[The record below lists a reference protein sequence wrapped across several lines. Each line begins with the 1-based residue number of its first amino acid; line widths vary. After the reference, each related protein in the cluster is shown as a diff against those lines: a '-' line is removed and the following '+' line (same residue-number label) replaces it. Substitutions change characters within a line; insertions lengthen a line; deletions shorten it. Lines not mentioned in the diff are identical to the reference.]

1 MGFIQNRTQLE
12 TETPSVCEST
22 LNWQRIAVIF
32 PGRTWDWVE
41 PQDLAQVIIIIS
53 NVGTACFL
61 TNAAITF
68 QQDRTQYC
76 SGHSELAC
84 NSHHQR
90 GSTWKNLFSKH
101 NYLKMRR
108 VSQDK
113 LKPTKL
119 ALQLNEE
126 GKKTQKG
133 GLSIKKTPLH
143 SLLEIIASFLCPPS
157 LWGDL
162 SALSN

>member
-1 MGFIQNRTQLE
+1 MPQSHSSRTKHD
-12 TETPSVCEST
+12 TV
-22 LNWQRIAVIF
+22 
-32 PGRTWDWVE
+32 
-41 PQDLAQVIIIIS
+41 QDI
-53 NVGTACFL
+53 
-61 TNAAITF
+61 
-68 QQDRTQYC
+68 R
-76 SGHSELAC
+76 
-84 NSHHQR
+84 NSHAIPIVR
-90 GSTWKNLFSKH
+90 EAVLENLFSKH

-143 SLLEIIASFLCPPS
+143 SLLEIITSFLCPPS
-157 LWGDL
+157 L
-162 SALSN
+162 